1 MVRLEMIDVSLA
13 FVIGLLVPAA
23 LIVAGL
29 FAAWRTSVEADR
41 RLRDEETAHAR
52 SLGPKPGA

>member
-1 MVRLEMIDVSLA
+1 MMDVSLA
-13 FVIGLLVPAA
+13 FVIGLLVPVA
-23 LIVAGL
+23 LVVTAL
-29 FAAWRTSVEADR
+29 LAAWRTSVEADR

>member
-1 MVRLEMIDVSLA
+1 MMDVSLA

-23 LIVAGL
+23 LIVAAL
-29 FAAWRTSVEADR
+29 LAAWRTSVEADR